1 MLLIYPTIEIS
12 HEACIFLVRGEQG
25 SERKYSLDPVQMAI
39 LWRGENAKTLHV
51 VDRDG
56 VADGVVRN
64 FDVLKRLVEAV
75 DIPVQVGGGLRS
87 YDEVKR
93 LFDIGVYRVVIGT
106 ASVEN
111 PALVGELIKEFGA
124 RKVAISIEA
133 RKGRV
138 QTVGGTKTTDITPL
152 QLTSS
157 MKKIG
162 VCRVLY
168 SDLDLKQEELT
179 QSYFDTLKELATES
193 GIRVT
198 AKDCVYNYKD
208 LIRLQELE
216 KFGVD
221 SVVLSKP
228 LYENRFPCQGLWRL
242 NESALTDLG
251 PTRRI

>member
-1 MLLIYPTIEIS
+1 MLLIFPTIEIS
-12 HEACIFLVRGEQG
+12 REACIFLVRGERG
-25 SERKYSLDPVQMAI
+25 SKRSYSVDPVQMAV

-56 VADGVVRN
+56 VADGVVRH

-93 LFDIGVYRVVIGT
+93 LLDIGVYRVVIGT

-111 PALVGELIKEFGA
+111 PALVEQLIKEFGA
-124 RKVAISIEA
+124 RKVAISVEA
-133 RKGRV
+133 RNGLV
-138 QTVGGTKTTDITPL
+138 QLAGGTKPTDITPL
-152 QLTSS
+152 QLTNS
-157 MKKIG
+157 MKKLG

-168 SDLDLKQEELT
+168 SELNPPREELT
-179 QSYFDTLKELATES
+179 QEYYDTLKEIATQS
-193 GIRVT
+193 GVRVT
-198 AKDCVYNYKD
+198 AKDCAYNYRD

-228 LYENRFPCQGLWRL
+228 LYENNFPCQGLWRI
-242 NESALTDLG
+242 NEKELTDLG
-251 PTRRI
+251 PTRRM